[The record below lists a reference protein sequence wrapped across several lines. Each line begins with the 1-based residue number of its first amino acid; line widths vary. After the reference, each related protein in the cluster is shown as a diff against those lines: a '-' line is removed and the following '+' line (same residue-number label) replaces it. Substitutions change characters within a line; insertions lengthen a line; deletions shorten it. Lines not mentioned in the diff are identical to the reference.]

1 MTGKQ
6 ALFAPLSP
14 QPGLTEAIAA
24 RLAEDIV
31 SGRLGSRNRLP
42 SVKDMAAQFGV
53 SQTVIREA
61 MARLRADGLVVARH
75 GSGVYVAD
83 DPRGRPLRIDPRS
96 VTTIHAVMGIME
108 VRLGL
113 EVEAAGVAA
122 ERRSERQ
129 LRAIGAALDAIG
141 RAAAEGKPAV
151 DEDYEFHAAIATAT
165 GNPHFSMLLEFL
177 GRYIIPRQRVRVGR
191 GTLSEQNRY
200 LAKIQR
206 EHEAIHAA
214 IATGNVAAARNAMRR
229 HLLHGLNRLQKLE
242 ESTAP

>member
-24 RLAEDIV
+24 RLAQDIL
-31 SGRLGSRNRLP
+31 SGRLASRHRLP

-75 GSGVYVAD
+75 GSGVYIAD

-96 VTTIHAVMGIME
+96 VTTLEAVMGIME

-113 EVEAAGVAA
+113 EVEAAGRAA

-129 LRAIGAALDAIG
+129 LRRIEAALDAIG
-141 RAAAEGKPAV
+141 RAASDGRLAI
-151 DEDYEFHAAIATAT
+151 DEDYEFHAAIAAAT

-191 GTLSEQNRY
+191 GTLAEQSRY

-214 IATGNVAAARNAMRR
+214 IAAGNVAAARDSMRR
-229 HLLHGLNRLQKLE
+229 HLLNGLARLHKLE
-242 ESTAP
+242 DSST